1 MILVVLLAFGGSV
14 IAQEQDWQGFN
25 PNGYESHWADY
36 TLDSFLEVPDWI
48 VAFVQIDGEYVG
60 IEDNWQD
67 LEIAAFVNGELRGN
81 GFMTDEYYYDE
92 PEWQIPYPLFDFYV
106 WYNTETTGETV
117 DFKLYDHSSGTEYT
131 DFSVNVEITTGS
143 GDYIDIYHYNY
154 DAGVIFSFTTPEQ
167 TTLTQTVELVA
178 GKNWISSNVEITL
191 DDLKAALVAVVTGDI
206 QIKGKNG
213 STTYTASTGNW
224 RGQLSSLDLTQMY
237 KVELTEACEITLE
250 GTPIDPAAYP
260 ITINANAASWLA
272 FPLNESM
279 TVTNAFDGFAR
290 SGDQLKAKVGS
301 TTYDANGRWR
311 GSLNNLQPGMG
322 YVYISNWSEPRTFTF
337 PTSASKVK

>member
-1 MILVVLLAFGGSV
+1 MLLAFGGSV

-60 IEDNWQD
+60 IDDNWQD

-131 DFSVNVEITTGS
+131 DFSINVEITTGS
-143 GDYIDIYHYNY
+143 GDHIDIYHYNY

-167 TTLTQTVELVA
+167 TIVPQTIALVEGV
-178 GKNWISSNVEITL
+178 NWISFNVEITL
-191 DDLKAALVAVVTGDI
+191 DDLKAALVEAVTGDI

-224 RGQLSSLDLTQMY
+224 RGQLSSLGMSQMY
-237 KVELTEACEITLE
+237 KVDVSSAGELVLE
-250 GTPIDPAAYP
+250 GMPVDPAEHP
-260 ITINANAASWLA
+260 VTILGSANGDAASWIA
-272 FPLNESM
+272 FPLNEAMS
-279 TVTNAFDGFAR
+279 VTNAFAGFAAINQEQVK
-290 SGDQLKAKVGS
+290 SKDAS
-301 TTYDANGRWR
+301 TTYNGTRWR
-311 GSLNNLQPGMG
+311 GQLNNLEPGKG
-322 YVYISNWSEPRTFTF
+322 YIYISKSSEDRPFTF
-337 PTSASKVK
+337 PTSK